1 MNLSKIV
8 EQEVTMNNQRMDRER
23 DLILSGRP
31 PTLCW
36 EGVALGWKEEF
47 PRGGQHSGIPLSG
60 NLIEWCQRMT
70 SHSLAVV
77 TRS

>member
-31 PTLCW
+31 PTPAGKDLHLAGKRNFHVQDQ
-36 EGVALGWKEEF
+36 EEVNTVAY
-47 PRGGQHSGIPLSG
+47 HSQG
-60 NLIEWCQRMT
+60 T
-70 SHSLAVV
+70 
-77 TRS
+77 